1 MGELHELTVSEA
13 AEGISQGRLSSV
25 ELVEELLDR
34 IEKLEPAL
42 KAWVT
47 VDHEGAL
54 GSAHQL
60 DAELQQGKAPRGP
73 LHGIPVGAKDIFY
86 TAGLRTT
93 AGSKIYADFV
103 PDYDA
108 TCVARLKDAGAV
120 IIGKAVTTEFA
131 TSDPSPTRNPWNPAH
146 TPGGSSSGSAVAV
159 ATRMCAAALG
169 SQTGGSTCR
178 PASYNG
184 IVGLKPTYGRISR
197 YGVIPVSWSLD
208 TVGILVRTV
217 EDAALLL
224 GAMAG
229 HDPKDPGSSREPVD
243 DYIIGL
249 DSLDGPPRIGLVR
262 QHFLEVCDDEVRAHT
277 EAAVQS
283 LAQHGADMQEV
294 RLPDSFAT
302 CYAAHRTLMNVE
314 CAAFHEE
321 TFNQRPD
328 DYGPKLRGTI
338 ESGMLVPGVK
348 YLQAQRLRRRFHQD
362 MVELAGKV
370 DVLLTPSTPTPAPRD
385 LTTTG
390 DPMFQ
395 SPWTFAGLP
404 TVSLPSGLSRSGL
417 PLGIQLAG
425 PMFGEASL
433 LAVARWCEAA
443 LGVVLEPPPPA

>member
-1 MGELHELTVSEA
+1 MIL
-13 AEGISQGRLSSV
+13 
-25 ELVEELLDR
+25 
-34 IEKLEPAL
+34 
-42 KAWVT
+42 
-47 VDHEGAL
+47 
-54 GSAHQL
+54 
-60 DAELQQGKAPRGP
+60 
-73 LHGIPVGAKDIFY
+73 
-86 TAGLRTT
+86 
-93 AGSKIYADFV
+93 
-103 PDYDA
+103 
-108 TCVARLKDAGAV
+108 
-120 IIGKAVTTEFA
+120 GKAVTTEFA
-131 TSDPSPTRNPWNPAH
+131 VSDPSPTRNPWDPAH

-159 ATRMCAAALG
+159 ATRMSPAALG

-197 YGVIPVSWSLD
+197 YGVVPVSWSLD

-217 EDAALLL
+217 EDAAILL
-224 GAMAG
+224 GAMSG
-229 HDPKDPGSSREPVD
+229 HDPKDPGSSREPVG
-243 DYIIGL
+243 DYTGGL
-249 DSLDGPPRIGLVR
+249 GSLDGPPRIGLVR
-262 QHFLEVCDDEVRAHT
+262 QHFLEVCDDEVRTHT
-277 EAAVQS
+277 EAIVQR
-283 LAQHGADMQEV
+283 LAQQGAEVQEV
-294 RLPDSFAT
+294 GLPDSFAP

-321 TFNQRPD
+321 TFSQRPD

-362 MVELAGKV
+362 MAELAGKV

-404 TVSLPSGLSRSGL
+404 TVSIPSGLSQSGL

-425 PMFGEASL
+425 PMFGEARL
-433 LAVARWCEAA
+433 LAVARWCEASR
-443 LGVVLEPPPPA
+443 GVNLEPPEPV